1 MNNANG
7 SRYATRMDGD
17 VRRISILLSW
27 KKSKRKN
34 KRKKK
39 TNKELIRPT
48 YNPR

>member
-7 SRYATRMDGD
+7 SRYAIRMDGD
-17 VRRISILLSW
+17 VRRISIPLSW

-39 TNKELIRPT
+39 TNRELIRPA
-48 YNPR
+48 YKPR